1 MPGIIGTVI
10 SIKDLYEKKDTAISY
25 FAGTKQ
31 IDLFELKKN
40 RKRIESILSQY
51 SKEKFDGKREIYLL

>member
-40 RKRIESILSQY
+40 RKYIVPVFQR
-51 SKEKFDGKREIYLL
+51 

>member
-25 FAGTKQ
+25 FGVLPVK
-31 IDLFELKKN
+31 
-40 RKRIESILSQY
+40 
-51 SKEKFDGKREIYLL
+51 